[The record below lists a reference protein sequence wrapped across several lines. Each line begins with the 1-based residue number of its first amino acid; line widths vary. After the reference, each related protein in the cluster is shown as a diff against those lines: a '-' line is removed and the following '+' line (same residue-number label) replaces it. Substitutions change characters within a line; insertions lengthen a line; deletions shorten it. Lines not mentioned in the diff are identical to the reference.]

1 MSARAGI
8 RRGRNR
14 GILGV
19 VLAGA
24 MVATSCGSVAN
35 RATTSSTTTTTVTS
49 RASVAEAATTVAP
62 GDPEPHRASHNGGG
76 RLAAPLDP
84 AGEPIWIHHASLTTQ
99 NWATYD
105 YQVSGDSVTASM
117 PARIT
122 DPNVREVFW
131 RVDTEPAVDEQT
143 CITWDQTSES
153 VEGEPIQPGLAL
165 RIASV
170 GSRNEGLRAVT
181 LTENVL
187 YAGTWLFNV
196 HVWDTRSPVPMTLL
210 KTFDVSGVVGRIANV
225 DGRAANYMVQPPW
238 HLCGRVVGDTFT
250 FKVWTQDN
258 PEPSWQNPN
267 QVFSVQL
274 PPGWVYAGYSGGYIG
289 HLHPGQSATAT
300 AELPTP
306 ID

>member
-1 MSARAGI
+1 
-8 RRGRNR
+8 
-14 GILGV
+14 
-19 VLAGA
+19 
-24 MVATSCGSVAN
+24 MVASSCGSEAN
-35 RATTSSTTTTTVTS
+35 RATTSSTRARPSSSVTS
-49 RASVAEAATTVAP
+49 PATTVALSA
-62 GDPEPHRASHNGGG
+62 PEPHRTSHNGGG

-84 AGEPIWIHHASLTTQ
+84 AGEPLQIRHASLTTQ

-105 YQVSGDSVTASM
+105 YRTDTDTVTASM
-117 PARIT
+117 PAGIT
-122 DPNVREVFW
+122 DTNIREVFW
-131 RVDTEPAVDEQT
+131 RADTEPATDDQV
-143 CITWDQTSES
+143 CATWDQTSAS
-153 VEGEPIQPGLAL
+153 VEGGPIQPGLAM

-170 GSRNEGLRAVT
+170 GAHNEGLRAIT

-196 HVWDTRSPVPMTLL
+196 HVWDTRLPVPMKLV
-210 KTFDVSGVVGRIANV
+210 KTFDVSGVVGRITSV
-225 DGRAANYMVQPPW
+225 DGQAADFMVQPPW

-250 FKVWTQDN
+250 FKVWTQDD
-258 PEPSWQNPN
+258 PEPSWQNPK

-274 PPGWVYAGYSGGYIG
+274 PPGWDHPGYSGGYIG